1 MSLQTIEKI
10 ALGRSFV
17 LGLEEII
24 LCIDGVGGGDDDDN
38 EEEKDIGVFGDDDD
52 DDDDGDGDDVGD
64 VFVLLKMCDNNP
76 RICSNIT

>member
-38 EEEKDIGVFGDDDD
+38 EEEKDIGVFGDDD
-52 DDDDGDGDDVGD
+52 GDGDDVGD

>member
-24 LCIDGVGGGDDDDN
+24 LCIDGVGGGGDDDDN

-52 DDDDGDGDDVGD
+52 DGDGDGVGD
-64 VFVLLKMCDNNP
+64 VFVLLKMCSNNP
-76 RICSNIT
+76 RICSNII

>member
-1 MSLQTIEKI
+1 M
-10 ALGRSFV
+10 

-24 LCIDGVGGGDDDDN
+24 LCIDGVGGGGDDDDN

-64 VFVLLKMCDNNP
+64 VFVLLEMCSNNP
-76 RICSNIT
+76 RICSNII